1 MKRSIRILAFFF
13 CLTLLS
19 GCAGQHPMKAS
30 DLDFTFFCK
39 IKASCSGQNTV
50 CSFSRSGP
58 EDAEMK
64 VLEGGSAGMGF
75 DWSGDGFTLTYQG
88 LAAKSEKC
96 VLPDTSF
103 EAVLVRVLDEAQKPG
118 VLTWTH
124 GNEFSG
130 NAGGDDFLLTA
141 DPNSGQIQTVSVPGM
156 GVSVQLYDYEA
167 VGAA

>member
-1 MKRSIRILAFFF
+1 MKRSIRILTLFF

-30 DLDFTFFCK
+30 DLDFTFLCK
-39 IKASCSGQNTV
+39 IEASGNGQSTV

-58 EDAEMK
+58 ENAEMK
-64 VLEGGSAGMGF
+64 VLSGSSAGMGF
-75 DWSGDGFTLTYQG
+75 DWAGDGFTLTYQG
-88 LAAKSEKC
+88 LAAKSETC

-130 NAGGDDFLLTA
+130 SAGGDDFVLTA
-141 DPNSGQIQTVSVPGM
+141 NPNSGQIQTVSVPGM
-156 GVSVQLYDYEA
+156 GVLVKFYDYEA

>member
-1 MKRSIRILAFFF
+1 MKRIIRILMLLF
-13 CLTLLS
+13 CLTLLT

-30 DLDFTFFCK
+30 DLNFTFLCK
-39 IKASCSGQNTV
+39 IEASCNGQNTV

-58 EDAEMK
+58 EDAELK
-64 VLEGGSAGMGF
+64 VLSGGSAGMGF
-75 DWSGDGFTLTYQG
+75 DWAGDGFTLTYQG
-88 LAAKSEKC
+88 LAAKSATC

-130 NAGGDDFLLTA
+130 SAGGDDFVLTA

-156 GVSVQLYDYEA
+156 GVSVKFYDYEA